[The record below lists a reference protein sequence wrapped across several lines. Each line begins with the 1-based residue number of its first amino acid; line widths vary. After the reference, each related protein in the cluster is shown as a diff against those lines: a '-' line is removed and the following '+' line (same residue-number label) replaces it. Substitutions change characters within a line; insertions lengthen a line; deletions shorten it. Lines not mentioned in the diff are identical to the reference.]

1 MRGIVLVIGLI
12 ATGFWT
18 STTSAQDLELQQMRA
33 CTLVQ
38 DNVARLRCYDGA
50 LSRPAAEAPLVVIP
64 KSSTGAT
71 SEAPLFITPL
81 VARPQSPITP
91 KFETSKFFHAIVGNI
106 APSTGTKGERWQLK
120 ADKAVLEDASQLLGT
135 LVSADGQATLAL
147 TCKAMST
154 GAYVSTYSFLGWESM
169 RVVYRIND
177 NPATETRWAA
187 SPDGRGAVSN
197 NAIEF
202 ISALTDNGTLLVSVF
217 DYNGTNHDLR
227 FNLGPVSDLRSR
239 IATVCQWPTAF
250 SNDKAVL
257 NEPTANP
264 QYSKQKP
271 RAPRPPNAN

>member
-1 MRGIVLVIGLI
+1 MRGIVLVFGLI
-12 ATGFWT
+12 ATGFWAC
-18 STTSAQDLELQQMRA
+18 TTSAQDLELQQMRA

-64 KSSTGAT
+64 QSSTGAT
-71 SEAPLFITPL
+71 FEAPLFITPL
-81 VARPQSPITP
+81 AARPQSPIAP
-91 KFETSKFFHAIVGNI
+91 KFETPRFFDALVGNI
-106 APSTGTKGERWQLK
+106 APSTGTKGESWQLR

-135 LVSADGQATLAL
+135 LVSADGQATLGL

-177 NPATETRWAA
+177 NPAAESRWTA
-187 SPDGRGAVSN
+187 STDGRGAVSD

-202 ISALTDNGTLLVSVF
+202 INALTDNGTLLVNVF

-239 IATVCQWPTAF
+239 IATVCRWSTAF
-250 SNDKAVL
+250 SSDKTVI

-264 QYSKQKP
+264 QYSKPKP
-271 RAPRPPNAN
+271 RVPRQ